1 MSPISP
7 TSPLETGQNPG
18 SFKAW
23 SDERIAAYKRPR
35 RYLFVDSIPMTFSL
49 KPLRKDLRQLA
60 IRTLGTD
67 WSSPARERQNEFE
80 AI

>member
-1 MSPISP
+1 
-7 TSPLETGQNPG
+7 
-18 SFKAW
+18 
-23 SDERIAAYKRPR
+23 
-35 RYLFVDSIPMTFSL
+35 MTFSL

-67 WSSPARERQNEFE
+67 WTSPAREKQNEFE